1 MFLPIFGRLFKP
13 VKMPTVEIIPYTPAL
28 QPYFESINKAWV
40 TQYFTLEPFDIE
52 QLEEPQATI
61 LMKGGAILFAKMD
74 EEIVGTVGLIP
85 ANEKICEM
93 IKMGVSS
100 SAQGRGVGLQLG
112 NAILEKA
119 KEMGFSKMVLYS
131 NTKLAAALHLYRKL
145 GFTDTTVECGVYGR
159 CDIKMER
166 SL

>member
-1 MFLPIFGRLFKP
+1 MIPHVL
-13 VKMPTVEIIPYTPAL
+13 EIIPFSAGL

-52 QLEEPQATI
+52 QLEQPEHTI
-61 LMKGGAILFAKMD
+61 LGNGGVIIFAKLGD
-74 EEIVGTVGLIP
+74 EIVGTVGLIP
-85 ANEKICEM
+85 KEGSICEM
-93 IKMGVSS
+93 IKMGVQAN
-100 SAQGRGVGLQLG
+100 AQGKGVGLQLG

-131 NTKLAAALHLYRKL
+131 NTKLAAALHLYKKL
-145 GFTDTTVECGVYGR
+145 GFCEVSTECGVYSR